1 MNQLKSVF
9 NPKAFLF
16 FAIGIFVGVVV
27 VYPLTKNI
35 RSHSENEVGN
45 NEIVVIT
52 YEDEPIEDIQ
62 AIADEINAKVVS
74 SMLDIGFYLFRFEK
88 PINEKELKKIIKKI
102 KEYSIV
108 EDAYINPIFKTEL
121 NEN

>member
-52 YEDEPIEDIQ
+52 YEEEPIEDIQ

-88 PINEKELKKIIKKI
+88 PINEKELQKIIKKNQRI
-102 KEYSIV
+102 
-108 EDAYINPIFKTEL
+108 
-121 NEN
+121 

>member
-52 YEDEPIEDIQ
+52 YEEEPIEDIQ

-88 PINEKELKKIIKKI
+88 PINEKELQKIIKKI

-108 EDAYINPIFKTEL
+108 
-121 NEN
+121 

>member
-1 MNQLKSVF
+1 MVF
-9 NPKAFLF
+9 
-16 FAIGIFVGVVV
+16 FVGVVV

-52 YEDEPIEDIQ
+52 YEEEPIEDIQ

-88 PINEKELKKIIKKI
+88 PINEKELQKIIKKNQRI
-102 KEYSIV
+102 
-108 EDAYINPIFKTEL
+108 
-121 NEN
+121 